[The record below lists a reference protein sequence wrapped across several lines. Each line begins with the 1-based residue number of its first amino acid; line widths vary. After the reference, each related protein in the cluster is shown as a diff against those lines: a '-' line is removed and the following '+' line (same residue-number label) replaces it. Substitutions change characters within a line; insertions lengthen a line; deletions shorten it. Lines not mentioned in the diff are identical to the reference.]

1 MVEPGGWGIDGG
13 LRDKG
18 GAGGR
23 FRFRCPPHPPSPK
36 TKRPLLVFPVF
47 CDVEVPFP
55 GQVVMLVVVGK
66 LGFDSVV
73 AAGY

>member
-1 MVEPGGWGIDGG
+1 M
-13 LRDKG
+13 
-18 GAGGR
+18 
-23 FRFRCPPHPPSPK
+23 
-36 TKRPLLVFPVF
+36 KRPLLVFPVF